1 MKTSVPK
8 ILLLSAVMTGL
19 LCTSVWAEVSE
30 DPTAITLVRPVHF
43 LAPDGSDV
51 FVQPGIYRVESADPG
66 LQLIPAEGNA
76 RLLGAEAGTHDEE
89 VKAPLAVSLASEEE
103 EFKDLHLVMLL
114 LPGGQSL
121 EAVGSYSGVRE
132 RGLPIKNIRKFK
144 RTVQPKIAQ
153 ATSQLRVGVGPAV
166 KSIWPVGLV
175 GLWMYDLAVHQVKKV
190 QKSSGKWYWP
200 GLYDLYPKLVHLTW
214 GILPV
219 HAGEIPKII
228 SKQGYGFEVRL
239 NGTLLQPEGPTAY
252 SGDFR
257 ASHITDNSDY
267 FGCPQGMT
275 CLGTTIFNTKWA
287 SVTPPWIVEI
297 SYWKKIQK
305 SVAGDKKPQKL
316 KVSEVIYP
324 NQTTSE
330 SYFEHLIYP
339 IFQHDRCTSCHAL
352 GSKNALVQRHNGII
366 SATIIQE
373 VPGLLGMNLGCGGG
387 CHKTHIT
394 EATQPV
400 PGVVFHDSEWKTPR
414 FDMGIDWRGKTAKYI
429 CQKVTSS
436 LTSVEMLRAHFFHDA
451 RIAWAV
457 HSGVMPPPNPG
468 VLPKA
473 PPGDYYK
480 FKKLIDAWIKGDVPC
495 PK

>member
-89 VKAPLAVSLASEEE
+89 VKAPLTVSLASEEE

-144 RTVQPKIAQ
+144 RTVQLKITQ
-153 ATSQLRVGVGPAV
+153 ATRKLRISPAV
-166 KSIWPVGLV
+166 TQILPVGLL
-175 GLWMYDLAVHQVKKV
+175 GFWIHDPAVAQVRKV

-200 GLYDLYPKLVHLTW
+200 GHYDLHPKLVHLTW

-219 HAGEIPKII
+219 HTAAIPNII
-228 SKQGYGFEVRL
+228 SKQGYGFELRL
-239 NGTLLQPEGPTAY
+239 NGVLLQQGPNALSGNFYAY
-252 SGDFR
+252 
-257 ASHITDNSDY
+257 HITDNIEIS
-267 FGCPQGMT
+267 GCPQGRT
-275 CLGTTIFNTKWA
+275 CLGTTLLKSKWV

-297 SYWKKIQK
+297 SYWEKVKK
-305 SVAGDKKPQKL
+305 STGTKPQKH
-316 KVSEVIYP
+316 KVSVIIYP
-324 NQTTSE
+324 NQTTGK
-330 SYFEHLIYP
+330 SYFEQSLYP

-352 GSKNALVQRHNGII
+352 GSKSALVQRHNGII
-366 SATIIQE
+366 SASIIQE

-436 LTSVEMLRAHFFHDA
+436 LTSAEMLRAHFFHDA

-480 FKKLIDAWIKGDVPC
+480 FKKLIDAWIRGDVPC